1 MPVQAAIVLFLVM
14 VSTGWAAEYD
24 AFPDLKRD
32 DPAALREATRVLE
45 EEVKL
50 AARPQTYLLLD
61 LPAGAV
67 RIKGRGVDL
76 HRISILRWAATA
88 PHQLTGTFRL
98 AARPPVVRRKIDPSA
113 TTEQEPIALADM
125 PTDYQLSFTPALR
138 VEIQSARDE
147 GVVQR
152 TLSSAANLWR
162 QLKAWGTA
170 HTNQPSPPEAS
181 IELSLSVE
189 QAQSLAWSTVD
200 GMALIVRRLPDP
212 S

>member
-1 MPVQAAIVLFLVM
+1 MPFQAATVLFLVLA
-14 VSTGWAAEYD
+14 STAWGADYD
-24 AFPDLKRD
+24 AFPDLNRD

-76 HRISILRWAATA
+76 HRIAILRWTA
-88 PHQLTGTFRL
+88 SAPQQLAGTFRL
-98 AARPPVVRRKIDPSA
+98 TARPPVVRRKIDPSA

-125 PTDYQLSFTPALR
+125 PTDYRLSFTPALL
-138 VEIQSARDE
+138 VEVQSAREE
-147 GVVQR
+147 GIIQS
-152 TLSSAANLWR
+152 TLSSATDLWQR
-162 QLKAWGTA
+162 LKAWGASYT
-170 HTNQPSPPEAS
+170 HQPSPPEAS
-181 IELSLSVE
+181 LTLRLSVD

-200 GMALIVRRLPDP
+200 GMALIVRRLPDQ
-212 S
+212 

>member
-1 MPVQAAIVLFLVM
+1 MPFRFAIMFSLVL
-14 VSTGWAAEYD
+14 VSTGWGAEYD
-24 AFPDLKRD
+24 AFPDLNHD
-32 DPAALREATRVLE
+32 DPASLREATRVLE

-50 AARPQTYLLLD
+50 AARSQTYLLLD

-76 HRISILRWAATA
+76 HRISILQWAASA

-98 AARPPVVRRKIDPSA
+98 VARPPVVRRKIDPSA

-138 VEIQSARDE
+138 MEIQSVREE
-147 GVVQR
+147 GIVQKII
-152 TLSSAANLWR
+152 SSAADIW
-162 QLKAWGTA
+162 QKLKVWGLSRTDP
-170 HTNQPSPPEAS
+170 PSPAEATVT
-181 IELSLSVE
+181 LRLSVE

-200 GMALIVRRLPDP
+200 GMALIVRRWPDQ
-212 S
+212 